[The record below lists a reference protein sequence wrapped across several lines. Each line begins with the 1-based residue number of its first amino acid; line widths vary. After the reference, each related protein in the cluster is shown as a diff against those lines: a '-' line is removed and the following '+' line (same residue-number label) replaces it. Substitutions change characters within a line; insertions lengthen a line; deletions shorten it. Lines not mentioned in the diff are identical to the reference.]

1 MGLVF
6 LISLCQTLTKTVSV
20 LLENWS
26 CHTHKSPR
34 RHFKM
39 YSQEAALEELSFVEM
54 KTKLEPEQ
62 RAVYTNSNS
71 YVRLHS

>member
-1 MGLVF
+1 MGLVVF
-6 LISLCQTLTKTVSV
+6 LIPLCQTLTKTVSV

-26 CHTHKSPR
+26 PR

-39 YSQEAALEELSFVEM
+39 YSQEAVLEELSFVEM

-62 RAVYTNSNS
+62 RAVYKNSNS
-71 YVRLHS
+71 